1 MSIGFCSWVMVNQSE
16 TVGPIRVS
24 VGNIVSSDVKTL
36 TSLGFSVDDSV
47 CSSIRS
53 LKVSDGD
60 SSSSSYIEPA
70 CLKAGIKIDTDKLSK
85 MESDDEL
92 LLKIQFKFVSSVSTP
107 TVNGLSIYPQ
117 NYQYFAFDGIK
128 ATNVHFL
135 NTFYYPVKSDSR
147 MCLYDLARL
156 DSTYPV
162 YKSSTD
168 SNPDYRVPLTLSFSL
183 DKIQSAF
190 LESSSASYQVIY
202 SLTTK
207 GVNS

>member
-24 VGNIVSSDVKTL
+24 VGNIVFSDVKTL

-47 CSSIRS
+47 FSSIRS
-53 LKVSDGD
+53 LKVSDGE

-70 CLKAGIKIDTDKLSK
+70 CLKAGIRIDTDKLSK
-85 MESDDEL
+85 IESDDDL
-92 LLKIQFKFVSSVSTP
+92 LLKIKFDFRNSSSNP
-107 TVNGLSIYPQ
+107 TVNALSIYPQ

-128 ATNVHFL
+128 PTDIHSP
-135 NTFYYPVKSDSR
+135 NTFYYPIKSDSR

-183 DKIQSAF
+183 GNIKSAF
-190 LESSSASYQVIY
+190 LESASASYQVTY

-207 GVNS
+207 GVKS